1 MPSRG
6 TASPSR
12 TALLGDGAVEDVAR
26 RLGAVVQRSPAD
38 ETQIVWLETLDGRA
52 GAGDGAAPGKG
63 ASAAGGNPVRRRTVQ
78 VRVRERGR
86 VGTYRTG
93 ANTQAEVD
101 SAVRQAL
108 GQARFAEPGPPLPLA
123 RPGSKRPVPDG
134 LHDPAVA
141 GLDPDTARDLLEGG
155 LREGEGLALDWHA
168 LRLVVVNSEGLS
180 RATEATALTLTA
192 RSGSGPGAG
201 RAAGSARSLGG
212 LAAPLILDRARGRA
226 ATGGTDAGGRD
237 AGGAQDEAG
246 PGEAPPILLQPEAAA
261 VLVQKMADGALS
273 SRTFVPERSFL
284 SGRLGQ
290 RVFAPSFSLTD
301 DGTDEAGLPFPFD
314 CDGWPK
320 RRVEMVSEGVLVS
333 PAIDLHLGR
342 ALDRTPTPHAAGF
355 DESRAGNLFVAAG
368 DAADEELLRT
378 VDGGFAVGALDEFR
392 LTDPARGLFRA
403 VARGVR
409 RVRGGALA
417 EPVADLEWSGSL
429 ETVLGEL
436 AGVGAER
443 ISLACHGA
451 WGAVTAP
458 ALALIGSSRLE
469 PFD

>member
-1 MPSRG
+1 MPPRA
-6 TASPSR
+6 TASPPR
-12 TALLGDGAVEDVAR
+12 TAHLGAGAVEDVAR

-38 ETQIVWLETLDGRA
+38 ETEVVWLETVDARVTA
-52 GAGDGAAPGKG
+52 GEAAEAEEGGGGDTEGT
-63 ASAAGGNPVRRRTVQ
+63 VRRSTVQ

-101 SAVRQAL
+101 TAVRQAL
-108 GQARFAEPGPPLPLA
+108 GQARFADPGPPLPLA
-123 RPGSKRPVPDG
+123 RPGSKRPVPAG

-141 GLDPDTARDLLEGG
+141 DLDPDTARDLLHGG
-155 LREGEGLALDWHA
+155 LKAGETLTLDWHL
-168 LRLVVVNSEGLS
+168 LRLVVANSQGLS
-180 RATEATALTLTA
+180 RATEATALTLAA
-192 RSGSGPGAG
+192 RAGGGPGAG
-201 RAAGSARSLGG
+201 RAAGSARGLGE
-212 LAAPLILDRARGRA
+212 LAAPRILERARDRAAEG
-226 ATGGTDAGGRD
+226 DAEGVGVGEGN
-237 AGGAQDEAG
+237 AGKVGDL
-246 PGEAPPILLQPEAAA
+246 PLLLHPEAAA
-261 VLVQKMADGALS
+261 VLVQRLADGALS

-284 SGRLGQ
+284 SGRIGQ
-290 RVFAPSFSLTD
+290 RVFHPSFTLVD

-320 RRVEMVSEGVLVS
+320 RRVEMVRAGVLES
-333 PAIDLHLGR
+333 PAIDVHLGR
-342 ALDRTPTPHAAGF
+342 ALDRTPTPHAVGF

-368 DAADEELLRT
+368 EAADRDLLRA
-378 VDGGFAVGALDEFR
+378 VDGGVAVGALDDLR

-417 EPVADLEWSGSL
+417 EPVADLLWRGSL

-436 AGVGAER
+436 AGVGADR
-443 ISLACHGA
+443 VSLACHGA

-458 ALALIGSSRLE
+458 ALALTATGRLE
-469 PFD
+469 TLG